1 MKDEKNDNFV
11 EKLKKMIDSAIIP
24 DVLSDYPP
32 NAVPLGTFARCIR
45 NNRLGLVMD
54 AFYGDVDEVGEKII
68 VYTVLLL
75 PKSSPYASKSLK
87 NDKYYLINEY
97 EYDIIAYLMIKPVDI
112 KEISKNFVG
121 DFL

>member
-1 MKDEKNDNFV
+1 MKDEKNEDFV
-11 EKLKKMIDSAIIP
+11 EKLKKLFDSVVP
-24 DVLSDYPP
+24 SPSGPDYPP

-45 NNRLGLVMD
+45 NNRLGVVVD
-54 AFYGDVDEVGEKII
+54 AFYGDVDQVGEKII

-75 PKSSPYASKSLK
+75 PQTSPYTTKSLK

-97 EYDIIAYLMIKPVDI
+97 EYDIVAYLMINPVDI
-112 KEISKNFVG
+112 KELSKNFAG